1 MKRVEK
7 GYFKR
12 FDYLTLILIVA
23 LLIMGILAMLNSLAD
38 PSSGDMTLGAKLA
51 SLNLYYPL
59 LQLAWFAVGL
69 AAVVFITMMD
79 YQVVGHYVKI
89 AYAAILFLLVLL
101 VLFGESTRGVTGW
114 FSIGSTRAL
123 QPSEFGKIVIMLMVA
138 KICADSM
145 DRNEGRLKGVKDI
158 GKTILITLCPVALVA
173 VQPDWGTAMVY
184 ICILIGMLFA
194 ARMSWKVI
202 GITTIGGIGA
212 MPLVYY
218 FVLNDDQRTRI
229 LTYLNPNADVLNE
242 AYHANAGL
250 EVIKSGGAFGNGF
263 LADGSLTQLGYL
275 PENHTDYIFA
285 SLVEVFGFVGG
296 VILIL
301 LYFALIIRTLY
312 IGQKSKDNFGMLI
325 CAGVASM
332 MFAHVF
338 ENIGMLIGL
347 MPITGIPL
355 PFVSYG
361 GSNLLA
367 NMMAYGFVINVWMRR
382 QQNRKSPVRMAI
394 ITG

>member
-12 FDYLTLILIVA
+12 FDYLTLLLIFA
-23 LLIMGILAMLNSLAD
+23 LLMMGILAMLNSLAD
-38 PSSGDMTLGAKLA
+38 PSTGDMTLSAKLA
-51 SLNLYYPL
+51 SLNLNYPL
-59 LQLAWFAVGL
+59 LQLAWFAIGL
-69 AAVVFITMMD
+69 TAIVFITLMD
-79 YQVVGHYVKI
+79 YQVVSHYVRI
-89 AYAAILFLLVLL
+89 AYAALLLLLVALA
-101 VLFGESTRGVTGW
+101 LFGESTRGVTGW

-123 QPSEFGKIVIMLMVA
+123 QPSEFGKIILILMTA
-138 KICADSM
+138 KICSESM
-145 DRNEGRLKGVKDI
+145 DRNEGRLRGFKDI
-158 GKTILITLCPVALVA
+158 GTVLILTLIPVALIVL
-173 VQPDWGTAMVY
+173 QPDWGTAMVY
-184 ICILIGMLFA
+184 LCIMIGMLFA

-202 GITTIGGIGA
+202 GLTAIGA
-212 MPLVYY
+212 VGAVPLVYN
-218 FVLNDDQRTRI
+218 FVLNNDQRERI
-229 LTYLNPNADVLNE
+229 LTYLNPNANVLNE
-242 AYHANAGL
+242 AYHSTAGL
-250 EVIKSGGAFGNGF
+250 DVIKSGGAFGNGF
-263 LADGSLTQLGYL
+263 LAEGSMTQLGYL

-285 SLVEVFGFVGG
+285 SLVEVMGFVGG
-296 VILIL
+296 VILIV

-347 MPITGIPL
+347 MPVTGIPL

-367 NMMAYGFVINVWMRR
+367 NMIAYGFVINVWMRR